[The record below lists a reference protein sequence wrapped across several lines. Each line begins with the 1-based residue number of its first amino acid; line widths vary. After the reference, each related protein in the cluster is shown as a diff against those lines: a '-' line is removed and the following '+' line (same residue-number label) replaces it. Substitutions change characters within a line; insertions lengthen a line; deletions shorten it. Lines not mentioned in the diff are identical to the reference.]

1 MKVILTGTNHS
12 KDEEEIDVVVEYAGI
27 AHDDDWTFIVGDI
40 EFTISNLTTTMEF
53 LKKMD

>member
-1 MKVILTGTNHS
+1 MKVMLTGTNHS